1 MDPEILRKLKE
12 EDDLGLLK
20 TRAASSTSQDPND
33 RLVASFQEINDFIIE
48 TGREPQPNNED
59 MREFALYSRLNSFRE
74 NSDHIQLLFQYDKFK
89 LLKEKKIITS
99 IEDVF
104 KDDDL
109 GLLKDWS
116 DNIFDIKH
124 IPKESTV
131 PDYIAQRKVCQNF
144 QQYEH
149 LFKQCQADLVSGK
162 RKVMLFANEQQIHQD
177 DFFIL
182 KGVLTYVAS
191 VGEKE
196 IRNRKTDARLHCV
209 FENGTES
216 DMLLRSL
223 ARELYKDGRRV
234 TIHEDRLLDGLNR
247 IESGD
252 KETGCVYILKSHS
265 QRPEI
270 QSINHLYKIG
280 FSRVPIQERIKNA
293 SQEPTYLMAPVS
305 EIASYQCFNLNPQK
319 LELLLHTFFAS
330 VCLNVDVLDGD
341 GQRHTPREWF
351 VAPLQVINKAI
362 ELLISGD
369 IVNYRYDS
377 DLQKIVERE

>member
-20 TRAASSTSQDPND
+20 IRTASTTSQDPND

-48 TGREPQPNNED
+48 TGHEPQPNNED
-59 MREFALYSRLNSFRE
+59 MREFVLYSRLNSFKE
-74 NSDHIQLLFQYDKFK
+74 NSDHVQLLFQYDKFK

-116 DNIFDIKH
+116 DDIFDIKH

-131 PDYIAQRKVCQNF
+131 PDYIAQRKACQNF

-162 RKVMLFANEQQIHQD
+162 RNVMPFAHEQQIHQG
-177 DFFIL
+177 DFFVL
-182 KGVLTYVAS
+182 KGVLTYVVS

-196 IRNRKTDARLHCV
+196 IRNGKTDARLYCV

-234 TIHEDRLLDGLNR
+234 TIHEDRLLDGLKG
-247 IESGD
+247 IESDD
-252 KETGCVYILKSHS
+252 KETGCIYILKSHS

-280 FSRVPIQERIKNA
+280 FSRVPIQKRIKNA

-330 VCLNVDVLDGD
+330 VCLNIDVLDGN

-351 VAPLQVINKAI
+351 VAPLQVINQAI
-362 ELLISGD
+362 ELLISGN
-369 IVNYRYDS
+369 IVNYRYDHN
-377 DLQKIVERE
+377 LQKIIEKG